1 MTDPTR
7 LERDLGTWFSETAM
21 PRTPDYADEILEET
35 AHIHQRPR
43 WTFVRRWLPIPE
55 MWWSGPTARR
65 IAVIGLLIVLA
76 LALAAVAVFMGSRRA
91 TPIPFGTAGNGLLA
105 SSADGDIVLVDPAT
119 GTARTIVTGPEIDD
133 HPRWS
138 LDGTHLAF
146 IRQADLGRFSLV
158 IADANGRVLAI
169 TDPFRTID
177 SDSIRWSPDGQ
188 LVAFGG
194 ERANAGA
201 IFIVDAATG
210 GSRTLRSSYAG
221 MEIFWRPPDGRQ
233 LAYRTGGSKDALEL
247 VSVDDQ
253 TFVRIPIGDHTRES
267 IRPLGWTPDGRRIL
281 YQDDSSEPYRTVVF
295 DVETG
300 AQIHLDVSFGHVSN
314 DGTRVAGIVVK
325 GGDWHGP
332 LCVVPI
338 TGGACESVGGELAV
352 DGSHGAAIS
361 WSPDDRWIAVLG
373 ESLWLVD
380 PTGAEA
386 PRTVAGGGPGSWQ
399 RIAP

>member
-1 MTDPTR
+1 
-7 LERDLGTWFSETAM
+7 
-21 PRTPDYADEILEET
+21 
-35 AHIHQRPR
+35 
-43 WTFVRRWLPIPE
+43 
-55 MWWSGPTARR
+55 
-65 IAVIGLLIVLA
+65 
-76 LALAAVAVFMGSRRA
+76 
-91 TPIPFGTAGNGLLA
+91 
-105 SSADGDIVLVDPAT
+105 
-119 GTARTIVTGPEIDD
+119 
-133 HPRWS
+133 
-138 LDGTHLAF
+138 
-146 IRQADLGRFSLV
+146 
-158 IADANGRVLAI
+158 
-169 TDPFRTID
+169 
-177 SDSIRWSPDGQ
+177 
-188 LVAFGG
+188 
-194 ERANAGA
+194 
-201 IFIVDAATG
+201 
-210 GSRTLRSSYAG
+210 